1 MMKIEVNGLS
11 IDPGIKKGIIKEV
24 SRVLKQNKGKGNLSI
39 NLINDRRMRM
49 LNKKYREKDK
59 TTDVL
64 SFEINESGMLGE
76 IYISL
81 PTARKQAKMYNVTL
95 KDELERLAVHGTLH
109 ILGYTHKEM
118 GLYAY

>member
-1 MMKIEVNGLS
+1 MKIEVNGLS